1 MEGKPCEVEKER
13 GYMDSEIVKIL
24 EDDLKIKVWQINAVI
39 KLLSEGNT
47 IPFIARYRKEVT
59 GALDEEAI
67 RSIETMYKYQ
77 ENLYNRKLDV
87 IRLIDEKGMMTPELE
102 KEIMGCTKLVDVED
116 LYLPYKEKKKTK
128 ASEAI
133 KNGLE
138 PLANLIMKFDNSDI
152 EKEASKYLNENVKS
166 VQDAITG
173 ASYIIAENIS
183 DDAKIRKYIRT
194 FLEKEAI
201 LKTKVKKNNP
211 DESHVYEMYYDYNE
225 RIKGI
230 KPHRVL
236 AINRA
241 EKEKVITVTFD
252 FNKDYLISYLEKKI
266 IKNNTGKS
274 TDIVKMAIKDSLDR
288 LILPSIEREIRA
300 SITETANKKAIENFS
315 KNLEN
320 LLLTPPIKNRV
331 VLALDPGYR
340 TGTKVAVV
348 APNGDVLDITV
359 IYPAPPHNKIEES
372 NKIITDLINKHDV
385 SLIAIGNGT
394 ASRENEK
401 FVADLLKKIDKKLEY
416 IIVNEAGASVYS
428 ASKLGGE
435 EFPDLTVE
443 KRSAISLARRLQD
456 SLSELVKIDPKSI
469 GVGLYQH
476 DVPVKELDSSLDF
489 TVSKIVNQ
497 VGVNINNAS
506 NSLLSYVSGLKKNVI
521 ENILAYRSKVGKIKN
536 REELKKIKGMSDKV
550 YEQSIGFLRIID
562 GDNPL
567 DKTDIHPDNYKD
579 ALKILKLV
587 DSDLSMLG
595 TKELTDK
602 LESIKDNY
610 NEEIGLD
617 KYTYDDIIKS
627 LEKPNRDPRDMLPKP
642 ILRSDILTIDNLKL
656 HDKLQGTVRNVVDF
670 GAFVDIGLHNDG
682 LIHISK
688 ISKDYIKHPS
698 DVLSVGDI
706 IDVYVIDINKE
717 REKVALSLFD
727 E

>member
-1 MEGKPCEVEKER
+1 MEINE
-13 GYMDSEIVKIL
+13 DIIKIL
-24 EDDLKIKVWQINAVI
+24 ETELNISKRQVEAVI
-39 KLLSEGNT
+39 KLLADGNT

-59 GALDEEAI
+59 GALDEEKI
-67 RSIETMYKYQ
+67 RAIETTYKYQ

-87 IRLIDEKGMMTPELE
+87 IRLIEEKDMMTPELRE
-102 KEIMGCTKLVDVED
+102 EILKCTKLVDVED

-138 PLANLIMKFDNSDI
+138 PLAKTIMKFDNTDI
-152 EKEASKYLNENVKS
+152 DKEALKYLNENVKTKE
-166 VQDAITG
+166 DAIMG
-173 ASYIIAENIS
+173 ASYIIAEMIS
-183 DDAKIRKYIRT
+183 DDAKFRKYIRSYI
-194 FLEKEAI
+194 EREAI
-201 LKTKVKKNNP
+201 IKTKVKKNNP
-211 DESHVYEMYYDYNE
+211 DMDKVYEMYYDYNE
-225 RIKGI
+225 KVKGI

-241 EKEKVITVTFD
+241 EHEKVITVSFD
-252 FNKDYLISYLEKKI
+252 YDESTLEKYLETKV
-266 IKNNTGKS
+266 IKNKESKS
-274 TDIVKMAIKDSLDR
+274 ADIVKNAIKDSLDR
-288 LILPSIEREIRA
+288 LILPSIEREIR
-300 SITETANKKAIENFS
+300 SNITDIANQSAIKNFS
-315 KNLEN
+315 QNLEH
-320 LLLTPPIKNRV
+320 LLLTPPIKDKT

-348 APNGDVLDITV
+348 APNGSVLDVAV
-359 IYPAPPHNKIEES
+359 IYPAPPHNKILES
-372 NKIITDLINKHDV
+372 EKTITDLINKHNV
-385 SLIAIGNGT
+385 SIIAIGNGT
-394 ASRENEK
+394 ASRENEE
-401 FVADLLKKIDKKLEY
+401 FTANLIKKLDRKLEY

-428 ASKLGGE
+428 ASKLGIS

-476 DVPVKELDSSLDF
+476 DVPVKDLSESLDF

-506 NSLLSYVSGLKKNVI
+506 SSILSYVSGLKKNVI
-521 ENILAYRSKVGKIKN
+521 NNIIAYKEKVGKIKS
-536 REELKKIKGMSDKV
+536 REEIKKIKGMSDKI
-550 YEQSIGFLRIID
+550 YEQAIGFLRVVD

-567 DKTDIHPDNYKD
+567 DKTDIHPDNYND
-579 ALKILKLV
+579 ALKILKEV
-587 DSDLSMLG
+587 NSSVSELG
-595 TKELTDK
+595 TRELSDK
-602 LESIKDNY
+602 LKNITYKEDLGI
-610 NEEIGLD
+610 D
-617 KYTYDDIIKS
+617 KYTFDDIIKS
-627 LEKPNRDPRDMLPKP
+627 LEKPNRDPRDNIEKP
-642 ILRSDILTIDNLKL
+642 ILRSDILTIDNLKI

-688 ISKDYIKHPS
+688 MSKNYIKNPS

-706 IDVYVIDINKE
+706 VDVYVIDINKE
-717 REKVALSLFD
+717 KEKVSLSLFL